1 VVITG
6 EVVSTF
12 RGRHYNQVLALAPNG
27 ESPADRKEI
36 ILCVF
41 EKPAEAVAPG
51 TVITVAGYLDRA
63 SVPVHLILT
72 SSTIVKP

>member
-27 ESPADRKEI
+27 ESPIDRKEI

-41 EKPAEAVAPG
+41 ERSAEAIAPG
-51 TVITVAGYLDRA
+51 SKVTVAGYLDRA
-63 SVPVHLILT
+63 SIPDHLILT
-72 SSTIVKP
+72 SSTLVK